1 MSRALFVAVRACPS
15 HFIRSR
21 QLVSAIDFNWE
32 RGSWQED
39 PGKPREKART
49 AHVCIAGDWAP
60 IRAFAPLIEQRPESV
75 YGDLLAPLEAAD
87 LCIVNLE
94 APLSDTGL
102 PVNKSGAVFKG
113 EKKHVQGLASFD
125 AVTLAN
131 NHVFDF
137 GVEAFDETL
146 QALDSRGIK
155 WTGAGKNLDQA
166 ASPLILE
173 KNGLKIAIV
182 NFSEGEDLSAAS
194 GEKPG
199 VMGWDLPRMEALVAS
214 LRKQVDCIMVIAH
227 CGIEYI
233 PFPPPYVARAFERM
247 VDAGADIVI
256 GHHPHVPQG
265 VQFYKGVP
273 IFYSLG
279 NFVFYQPTDLKF
291 RKLGLMVDV
300 GVNPSGIFSFEI
312 LPYEIHDHGLELLK
326 EESKQAF
333 FCKFKEISA
342 PLDTPETLEQTW
354 HAFLRYYGTKGFFNE
369 MTMIMDKIKTDP
381 QKGAA
386 MFRNRLTTLQH
397 HTHLKDFMTMIVE
410 GKVEKE
416 VPREWTSIIDQWL
429 TQKR

>member
-1 MSRALFVAVRACPS
+1 MI
-15 HFIRSR
+15 IRSK
-21 QLVSAIDFNWE
+21 QLTAIDFNWE
-32 RGSWQED
+32 QGVWQGSGGNPD
-39 PGKPREKART
+39 NART

-60 IRAFAPLIEQRPESV
+60 IRAFAPIIEQRSDAV
-75 YGDLLAPLEAAD
+75 YGDLLAHLEAAD
-87 LCIVNLE
+87 LSIVNLE
-94 APLSDTGL
+94 APLSDIGL

-113 EKKHVQGLASFD
+113 GKKHARGLAPFD

-137 GVEAFDETL
+137 GVAAFDETIK
-146 QALDSRGIK
+146 ALESMNIK

-166 ASPLILE
+166 ASPLIME
-173 KNGLKIAIV
+173 KNGLKIAVV
-182 NFSEGEDLSAAS
+182 NFSEGEDLTAATMD
-194 GEKPG
+194 KPG
-199 VMGWDLPRMEALVAS
+199 VMGWDLPRMEATVAS
-214 LRKQVDCIMVIAH
+214 LRKQADCIMVIAH

-233 PFPPPYVARAFERM
+233 PFPPPYVAKAFERM

-265 VQFYKGVP
+265 VQFYKDVP

-300 GVNPSGIFSFEI
+300 GIDPSGIFSFEI

-326 EESKQAF
+326 EGSKQAF
-333 FCKFKEISA
+333 FHKFKEISL
-342 PLDTPETLEQTW
+342 PLDRPETLEQTW
-354 HAFLRYYGTKGFFNE
+354 HAFLTDYGAKGFFNE
-369 MTMIMDKIKTDP
+369 MNMILDKIKTDP

-397 HTHLKDFMTMIVE
+397 HTHLKDLMTLMVE
-410 GKVEKE
+410 DKMENQSPWAKNL
-416 VPREWTSIIDQWL
+416 IHQWL
-429 TQKR
+429 ILQQGLPKRLYGPGLP

>member
-1 MSRALFVAVRACPS
+1 M
-15 HFIRSR
+15 
-21 QLVSAIDFNWE
+21 VSVIDFNWE
-32 RGSWQED
+32 QGSWQGE
-39 PGKPREKART
+39 GKTNKGNT

-60 IRAFAPLIEQRPESV
+60 IRAFAPIIEQNFESV
-75 YGDLLAPLEAAD
+75 YGDLLSPLKAAD

-94 APLSDTGL
+94 APLSDRGL

-113 EKKHVQGLASFD
+113 EKKHVQGLTPFD

-146 QALDSRGIK
+146 QALDSMDIK
-155 WTGAGKNLDQA
+155 WTGAGKNINQA
-166 ASPLILE
+166 AAPLILE
-173 KNGLKIAIV
+173 KNGLKIAVV
-182 NFSEGEDLSAAS
+182 NFSEGEDLSAADVV
-194 GEKPG
+194 KPG
-199 VMGWDLPRMEALVAS
+199 VMGWNLPRMESLVAS
-214 LRKQVDCIMVIAH
+214 LRQEADCIMVIAH

-233 PFPPPYVARAFERM
+233 PFPPPYVAKAFERM

-265 VQFYKGVP
+265 VQFYKNVP

-291 RKLGLMVDV
+291 RKLGFMVDV

-312 LPYEIHDHGLELLK
+312 LPYEIHDHGLKLLK
-326 EESKQAF
+326 KGAKQEF
-333 FCKFKEISA
+333 FRKFKEISL
-342 PLDTPETLEQTW
+342 PLDTPETLELTW
-354 HAFLRYYGTKGFFNE
+354 HAFLDHYGLAGFFNE
-369 MTMIMDKIKTDP
+369 MSMIMDKIKTDP
-381 QKGAA
+381 KKGAA

-397 HTHLKDFMTMIVE
+397 HTHLKDLMSRIVE
-410 GKVEKE
+410 GKMDEKVNGE
-416 VPREWTSIIDQWL
+416 MAKDLSRKWASIIDQWL